1 MNNVS
6 FAQVQELIHLLVH
19 VIKICTMTTVSVKTV
34 PTNVTA
40 VNPLQQIVKD
50 VPKTELTLQPV
61 IAQLITM
68 MTVST
73 HNVQNVTVN
82 VTPVT
87 WLDV

>member
-1 MNNVS
+1 
-6 FAQVQELIHLLVH
+6 
-19 VIKICTMTTVSVKTV
+19 MTTVSVKTV

-87 WLDV
+87 